1 LDYVLVASKC
11 LDSRIK
17 FGELEVLCKLN
28 FEKAYDNV
36 NWEFLLYLLKRFGFG
51 EKWRDWIARC
61 ITTVQFSI
69 LINGLPSG
77 FFSNSRGL
85 RQGDPLS
92 PLFYGGYG
100 SVE

>member
-17 FGELEVLCKLN
+17 
-28 FEKAYDNV
+28 
-36 NWEFLLYLLKRFGFG
+36 LLYLLKRFGFG